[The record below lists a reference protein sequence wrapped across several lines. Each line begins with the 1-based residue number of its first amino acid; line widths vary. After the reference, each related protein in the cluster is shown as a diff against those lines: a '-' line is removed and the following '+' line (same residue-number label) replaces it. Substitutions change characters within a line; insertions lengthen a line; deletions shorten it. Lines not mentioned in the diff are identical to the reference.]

1 MIGVRYDRGVFLPQQ
16 NLWLDPWEAKDFAF
30 VSHAH
35 SDHIAP
41 HRQVIVSE
49 RTARLMQARL
59 PGKRMEIPLP
69 FGQERN
75 IRGMQVTLFPAGHI
89 FGSAQFFL
97 RTENDSL
104 LYTGDFKLRR
114 GQSAEPA
121 EWTAAD
127 TLIMETTYGL
137 PRYRLPPTEEV
148 IAQIVAFC
156 RDAIDNNE
164 VPVLLGYSLGKAQE
178 ILCALDGAAL
188 TPMLH
193 GAVYQMTRIYEQYG
207 QKFCGYVRY
216 RANEV
221 AGKVLICPPSA
232 NRSRMLEKIPRKRVA
247 MISGWAVEPSAI
259 YRYQV
264 DAGFPLSDH
273 ADYDDLLR
281 YVDLVKP
288 KRVFTLHGFAGH
300 FARDLRARGIEAW
313 ALTEENQMELT
324 LGTFFAQPPDAAGA
338 ASSVAAALSAADTN
352 SAPPRTMAS
361 TAPSEFF
368 AFANVGQAIAATAAK
383 LEKVRLLSE
392 YFSTLDDARLAI
404 ATVYFTGHAFPQTD
418 LRTLQVGG
426 SVIYRALAGST
437 RMSDV
442 EFRRI
447 ASGHGDA
454 GKTAFEVLDGR
465 TTPEP
470 FGLIDSYEFFEQL
483 HKLRGPVAKKD
494 ALQSLLAR
502 LIAREGE
509 YVVKILSGDL
519 RIGLR
524 EGLVEEAIAKAF
536 AVPLEEVKEAN
547 MLLGDIGRTAVLAKR
562 QELHRAELTL
572 FRPIKCMLASPEPTA
587 EAIWKRFV
595 ESNAVAAVALA
606 AGAAALGREP
616 DGRMA
621 SPTTIAEAPLRGGI
635 LPDAP
640 PRTGA
645 STVYV
650 EDKFDGIRAQLHVSS
665 DRAEIYSRDLKRI
678 TGQFREIADRA
689 RWFSADMILDGEII
703 AYAEDRKLTFF
714 DLQKRLGRKS
724 EGLDFFEAA
733 SADVPVIFVVFD
745 LLLFDG
751 RSLLRK
757 PLRERRELLRGL
769 KLPPKF
775 QIATVVAA
783 HSANEIE
790 TEFKR
795 ARMRLNEGLMIKDPE
810 SFYSPGRRGLF
821 WFKLKKELATLD
833 VVVVAAELGHGKRNH
848 VLSDYTFAVRD
859 ENSGELLPIGKAYSG
874 LTDSEIAELTE
885 HFKQN
890 TLVDRGRY
898 REVKPNIVLE
908 VAFNS
913 IQPST
918 RHASGLALRF
928 PRIKAIRR
936 DKTIENIDTLAYA
949 QQLAA
954 EQNRGQSAWKL
965 SR

>member
-1 MIGVRYDRGVFLPQQ
+1 VIDVRYERGVFLPQQ

-41 HRQVIVSE
+41 HRQIIVSE

-59 PGKRMEIPLP
+59 PGKRIEILLP
-69 FGQERN
+69 FGQETN
-75 IRGMQVTLFPAGHI
+75 VRGMQVTLFPAGHI

-97 RTENDSL
+97 RTEDDSV

-121 EWTAAD
+121 EWTTAD

-148 IAQIVAFC
+148 ITQIVAFC

-178 ILCALDGAAL
+178 ILCALAGAEL

-193 GAVYQMTRIYEQYG
+193 GAVYQMTRIYEQNG
-207 QKFCGYVRY
+207 QKFCEYLRY
-216 RANEV
+216 RANDV

-247 MISGWAVEPSAI
+247 MISGWAVEPNAI

-264 DAGFPLSDH
+264 DAAFPLSDH

-324 LGTFFAQPPDAAGA
+324 LGTSLAGIDDVTPVAGIADAVRSSGSDPRPTTA
-338 ASSVAAALSAADTN
+338 ATAL
-352 SAPPRTMAS
+352 
-361 TAPSEFF
+361 APSEFL
-368 AFANVGQAIAATAAK
+368 AFANVGQAIAATPAK

-392 YFSTLDDARLAI
+392 YFSTLDDARLAT
-404 ATVYFTGHAFPQTD
+404 ATVYFTGRAFPQTD

-426 SVIYRALAGST
+426 SVIYRALAGAT
-437 RMSDV
+437 KMSEA

-447 ASGHGDA
+447 ASSHGDA

-483 HKLRGPVAKKD
+483 HNLRGPVAKKD
-494 ALQSLLAR
+494 ALQNRLAR
-502 LIAREGE
+502 LIAREGQ

-536 AVPLEEVKEAN
+536 AAPLDEVKEAN

-587 EAIWKRFV
+587 EAIWKRFA
-595 ESNAVAAVALA
+595 ESNVVAAVASA
-606 AGAAALGREP
+606 VADPGR
-616 DGRMA
+616 A
-621 SPTTIAEAPLRGGI
+621 SAMPA
-635 LPDAP
+635 
-640 PRTGA
+640 
-645 STVYV
+645 TVYV
-650 EDKFDGIRAQLHVSS
+650 EDKFDGIRAQLHVNG

-678 TGQFREIADRA
+678 TGQFPEIADRA
-689 RWFSADMILDGEII
+689 RGFSADVILDGEII
-703 AYAEDRKLTFF
+703 AYAKDRKLTFF

-724 EGLDFFEAA
+724 EGLDLFEAA
-733 SADVPVIFVVFD
+733 SADVPVIFVAFD
-745 LLLFDG
+745 LLFFDG
-751 RSLLRK
+751 RSLLRT
-757 PLRERRELLRGL
+757 PLRERRELLRDL

-775 QIATVVAA
+775 QVATVVAA

-790 TEFKR
+790 IEFKR
-795 ARMRLNEGLMIKDPE
+795 ARLRLNEGLMIKDPE
-810 SFYSPGRRGLF
+810 SSYSPGRRGLF

-859 ENSGELLPIGKAYSG
+859 GNSGELLPIGKAYSG
-874 LTDSEIAELTE
+874 LTDAEIAELTE
-885 HFKQN
+885 HFKQT
-890 TLVDRGRY
+890 TLVNRGRY
-898 REVKPNIVLE
+898 REVKPDVVLE

-936 DKTIENIDTLAYA
+936 DKTIENIDSLAYA

-954 EQNRGQSAWKL
+954 EQNRSE
-965 SR
+965 SS